1 MGRIW
6 YTARKEGAVS
16 IGIVQERAHWL
27 VTGAAGFIGSNI
39 VEALLVNGQTV
50 VGLDNFSTGHRENL
64 KLIQRAIGANAWSRF
79 RFIEGDIRDL
89 DVCREACRGARYVL
103 HQAALGSVP
112 LSIKDPVTT
121 TAVNV
126 DGFVNILVAAKE
138 ARVSRVV
145 YASSSA
151 VYGDAPEL
159 PKIEDHIGKSLSP
172 YATTKRSNELYADA
186 FGSCYAME
194 IIGLRYFN
202 IFGPR
207 QDPEGA
213 YAAVIPKWFG
223 AFLSDDTVRINGDG
237 EISRDF
243 CFVDNAVQANLLAAL
258 SRNPVA
264 PGNVFN
270 VACGQRITLNELFRI
285 IRDLVATHFPQA
297 AGRQP
302 EYGPERAG
310 DIHHSLADVSRARD
324 VLGYLPT
331 VAVQEGLQRVA
342 DWYWTHWG
350 AQKGHVPQ

>member
-1 MGRIW
+1 M
-6 YTARKEGAVS
+6 S
-16 IGIVQERAHWL
+16 IGIAQERARWL
-27 VTGAAGFIGSNI
+27 VTGSAGFIGSNI
-39 VEALLVNGQTV
+39 VEALLANGQTV

-64 KLIQRAIGANAWSRF
+64 EMIRDEVGANAWSQF
-79 RFIEGDIRDL
+79 QFIEGDIRDL
-89 DVCREACRGARYVL
+89 DVCRQACQGVRYVL

-112 LSIKDPVTT
+112 LSIKDPITT
-121 TAVNV
+121 TAVNI
-126 DGFVNILVAAKE
+126 DGFVNVLLAAKE
-138 ARVSRVV
+138 ARVARVV

-159 PKIEDHIGKSLSP
+159 PKREDHIGKSLSP

-223 AFLSDDTVRINGDG
+223 AFLADDSVRINGDG

-258 SRNPVA
+258 SRNPAA
-264 PGNVFN
+264 PGKVYN
-270 VACGQRITLNELFRI
+270 VACGQRITLNELFRH
-285 IRDLVATHFPQA
+285 IRALVATHFPPA

-302 EYGPERAG
+302 EYGPERTG
-310 DIHHSLADVSRARD
+310 DIQHSLADVSRARD
-324 VLGYLPT
+324 ELGYQPT
-331 VAVQEGLQRVA
+331 VAVREGLQRVA
-342 DWYWTHWG
+342 DWYWTHLG
-350 AQKGHVPQ
+350 AQNGPKHQ